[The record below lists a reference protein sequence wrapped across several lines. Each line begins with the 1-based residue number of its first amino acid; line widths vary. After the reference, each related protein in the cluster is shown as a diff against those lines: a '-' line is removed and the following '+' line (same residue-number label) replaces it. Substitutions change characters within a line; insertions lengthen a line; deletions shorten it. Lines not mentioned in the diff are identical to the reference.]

1 MILKRNFNEHSKEIV
16 NWINGANDAISKK
29 YVDKICFSI
38 HSQINNELLE
48 SYTFSVSYQNN
59 DKSPTP
65 QLSLSRDNHRNK
77 NNKNRNKNKNQNQN
91 NDHMVIN
98 DEKSLKKNVD
108 RFYRM
113 IQFTLSQVFHI

>member
-48 SYTFSVSYQNN
+48 SYTFSISYQNN

-77 NNKNRNKNKNQNQN
+77 KKNRNKNKNKNQK
-91 NDHMVIN
+91 HHQMTIN
-98 DEKSLKKNVD
+98 DEKSLKKNID
-108 RFYRM
+108 RFYR
-113 IQFTLSQVFHI
+113 IIKFTLSQVFHV